1 MTRVERI
8 PIASIRVINHRARNK
23 ARFREIV
30 ANIERIGLKKPI
42 TVSPRQD
49 GEGYD
54 LVCGQGRLE
63 AYQQLGQ
70 SEVPAI
76 VLELAVED
84 RYLMSLVEN
93 LARRKHPTLALVR
106 ELAKLEEQGLN
117 QEEIGAKVGISG
129 AYVCVLLNLLKNG
142 EERLLRAVDRG
153 EIPISI
159 ATQIAASG
167 DKDMQGSLQAAYE
180 SGKLRG
186 KALLRVRRLVEERR
200 VRGKALRT
208 RLKGKGKG
216 GTAPSADDLV
226 RTYRRETQRQ
236 SLLVKKARL
245 VEERLLFIVNALK
258 DLLGDEHLKTLL
270 RAEKLDSMPKY
281 LFERLESAP

>member
-1 MTRVERI
+1 MRKIVRI

-30 ANIERIGLKKPI
+30 ANIERIGLKRPI
-42 TVSPRQD
+42 TVSPRTD

-63 AYQQLGQ
+63 AYQELGQ
-70 SEVPAI
+70 IEVPAV
-76 VLELAVED
+76 VLDLSVED

-106 ELAKLEEQGLN
+106 ELAKLEQQGLS
-117 QEEIGAKVGISG
+117 QDEIGAKVGISG
-129 AYVCVLLNLLKNG
+129 AYVSTLLNLLKNG

-153 EIPISI
+153 EIPVSI
-159 ATQIAASG
+159 AAQIAVSV
-167 DKDMQGSLQAAYE
+167 DKDMQESLRVAYE

-208 RLKGKGKG
+208 RLKSKTKG
-216 GTAPSADDLV
+216 GTAPTADDLV

-236 SLLVKKARL
+236 ALLVKKARL
-245 VEERLLFIVNALK
+245 GEERLLFIESALK
-258 DLLGDEHLKTLL
+258 NLLADEHFKTLL
-270 RAEKLDSMPKY
+270 RAEGLETMPKY
-281 LFERLESAP
+281 LHDRLAGP

>member
-1 MTRVERI
+1 MRKIVRI

-30 ANIERIGLKKPI
+30 ANIERIGLKRPI
-42 TVSPRQD
+42 TVSPRTD

-63 AYQQLGQ
+63 AYQELGQ
-70 SEVPAI
+70 IEVPAV
-76 VLELAVED
+76 VLDLSVED
-84 RYLMSLVEN
+84 RYLMSLVGN

-106 ELAKLEEQGLN
+106 ELAKLEQQGLS
-117 QEEIGAKVGISG
+117 QDEIGAKVGISG
-129 AYVCVLLNLLKNG
+129 AYVSTLLNLLKNG

-153 EIPISI
+153 EIPVSI
-159 ATQIAASG
+159 AAQIAVSV
-167 DKDMQGSLQAAYE
+167 DKDMQESLRVAYE

-208 RLKGKGKG
+208 RLKSKTKG
-216 GTAPSADDLV
+216 GTAPTADDLV

-236 SLLVKKARL
+236 ALLVKKARL
-245 VEERLLFIVNALK
+245 GEERLLFIESALK
-258 DLLGDEHLKTLL
+258 NLLADEHFKTLL
-270 RAEKLDSMPKY
+270 RAEGLETMPKY
-281 LFERLESAP
+281 LHDRLAGP